1 MNIQES
7 IRHIKKLHY
16 KKIFNKYFI
25 PYFPLYN
32 TNHVKQLYIET
43 PQVLPVQQNLQSVT
57 LTSLYT
63 KFYLIQEWFT
73 QLMHANHKPHPFEI
87 CNL

>member
-57 LTSLYT
+57 LTTLTPRLPYQRMV
-63 KFYLIQEWFT
+63 YMIE
-73 QLMHANHKPHPFEI
+73 ACKPQTTPF
-87 CNL
+87 